1 MEKAE
6 DDQDS
11 DREEHVHEIVSINLQ
26 AQKIPTSTTI
36 FQLPDVDVYKRQLYY
51 YYSSWYDNGVMAAF
65 DTDFYGFTLAVYGF
79 LGRGNRRGWL
89 KGSAENNGAAVTD
102 TCLLYTSRCV

>member
-11 DREEHVHEIVSINLQ
+11 DREKHVHEIVSINLQ

-36 FQLPDVDVYKRQLYY
+36 FRLPDVDECDLPFQ
-51 YYSSWYDNGVMAAF
+51 
-65 DTDFYGFTLAVYGF
+65 
-79 LGRGNRRGWL
+79 
-89 KGSAENNGAAVTD
+89 
-102 TCLLYTSRCV
+102 

>member
-26 AQKIPTSTTI
+26 AQKISRPARL
-36 FQLPDVDVYKRQLYY
+36 FLQLPDVDECDLPFQ
-51 YYSSWYDNGVMAAF
+51 
-65 DTDFYGFTLAVYGF
+65 
-79 LGRGNRRGWL
+79 
-89 KGSAENNGAAVTD
+89 
-102 TCLLYTSRCV
+102 

>member
-1 MEKAE
+1 MDWKRQ

-36 FQLPDVDVYKRQLYY
+36 FQLPDVDECDLPFQ
-51 YYSSWYDNGVMAAF
+51 
-65 DTDFYGFTLAVYGF
+65 
-79 LGRGNRRGWL
+79 
-89 KGSAENNGAAVTD
+89 
-102 TCLLYTSRCV
+102 